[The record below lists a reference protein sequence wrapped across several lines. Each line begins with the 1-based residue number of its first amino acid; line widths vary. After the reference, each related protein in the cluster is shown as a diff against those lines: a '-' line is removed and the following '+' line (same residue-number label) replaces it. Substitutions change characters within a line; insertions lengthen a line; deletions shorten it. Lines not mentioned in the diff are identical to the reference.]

1 VPAIPGKQI
10 LLQSKTNP
18 DLTMVPT
25 EHGVFFVHGSDD
37 SKCIDGIVPDT

>member
-10 LLQSKTNP
+10 SLQSKTNP
-18 DLTMVPT
+18 DIVPR